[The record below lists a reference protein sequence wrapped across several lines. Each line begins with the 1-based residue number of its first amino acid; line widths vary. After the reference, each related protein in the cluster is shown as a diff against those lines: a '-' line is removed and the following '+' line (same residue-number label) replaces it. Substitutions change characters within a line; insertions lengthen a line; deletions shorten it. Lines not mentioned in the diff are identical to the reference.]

1 MMSNRTI
8 ELLILFLIAIYVL
21 SFVTPH
27 LFAALGGL
35 VHILLV
41 AILILVLVRLLQG
54 RSVL

>member
-1 MMSNRTI
+1 MSNRTI
-8 ELLILFLIAIYVL
+8 ELLILFLIALYIL
-21 SFVTPH
+21 NFIAPSLFV
-27 LFAALGGL
+27 ALGSL